1 MCVEAPAEAAGQPAP
16 TLRILSAPYRDA
28 HAPLVELIARLQR
41 ENLDREVAVL
51 IPELVKTHWWQSLL
65 HIGRAERLRS
75 LLLKEAGAGLVV
87 INVPWKL
94 SESGPAR
101 DKLRR

>member
-1 MCVEAPAEAAGQPAP
+1 M
-16 TLRILSAPYRDA
+16 
-28 HAPLVELIARLQR
+28 ELIARLQR

-65 HIGRAERLRS
+65 HMGRAERLRS

-87 INVPWKL
+87 IKVPWKL
-94 SESGPAR
+94 SKGGPGAR
-101 DKLRR
+101 TSCDGGSRKLILVGDQG